1 MKTININDKELKL
14 YEGGED
20 GFVGVEYNSQD
31 FDLQDIFYRNNGLK
45 KEVRATKIIFDLEN
59 NQILTE
65 KITTSIT
72 PTGDKVDTKIN
83 PVFITSEED
92 TKLFMQQAK
101 TLLVPALLNG
111 IVRDMELS
119 RAVMDL
125 RGNLIETQP
134 VPITENE
141 EKEG

>member
-31 FDLQDIFYRNNGLK
+31 FDLQNIFYKNNGLK
-45 KEVRATKIIFDLEN
+45 KEVRATKIIIDLEN

-65 KITTSIT
+65 KITSSIT

>member
-1 MKTININDKELKL
+1 MKTITINEKEIKL

-31 FDLQDIFYRNNGLK
+31 FDLQSPFYRNNGLK
-45 KEVRATKIIFDLEN
+45 KEVKATKIIIDLEN
-59 NQILTE
+59 AQILTE
-65 KITTSIT
+65 KITSSIT
-72 PTGDKVDTKIN
+72 PTGDKVEIRTN
-83 PVFITSEED
+83 PVFITSKED
-92 TKLFMQQAK
+92 TALFMQQAQA
-101 TLLVPALLNG
+101 LLVPALLNG
-111 IVRDMELS
+111 IVRDMELT

-134 VPITENE
+134 VPIPENE

>member
-1 MKTININDKELKL
+1 
-14 YEGGED
+14 
-20 GFVGVEYNSQD
+20 
-31 FDLQDIFYRNNGLK
+31 K
-45 KEVRATKIIFDLEN
+45 KEVRATKIIIDLEN
-59 NQILTE
+59 KQILTE
-65 KITTSIT
+65 KVTSSIT

-92 TKLFMQQAK
+92 TQIFMEQAK
-101 TLLVPALLNG
+101 ALLVPALLNG
-111 IVRDMELS
+111 IVRDMGVT

-134 VPITENE
+134 VPIPENV

>member
-20 GFVGVEYNSQD
+20 GFIGVEYNSQD
-31 FDLQDIFYRNNGLK
+31 FDLQNIFYKNNGLK
-45 KEVRATKIIFDLEN
+45 KEVKATKIIFDLEN

-72 PTGDKVDTKIN
+72 PTGEKVDTKIN

-111 IVRDMELS
+111 IVRDMELT

-125 RGNLIETQP
+125 RGNLIEMQP
-134 VPITENE
+134 VPIPENE
-141 EKEG
+141 ENA

>member
-1 MKTININDKELKL
+1 MKTININEKEIKL

-31 FDLQDIFYRNNGLK
+31 FDLQSLFYRNNGLK
-45 KEVRATKIIFDLEN
+45 KEVRATKIIIDLEN
-59 NQILTE
+59 KQILTE
-65 KITTSIT
+65 KVTISIT

-92 TKLFMQQAK
+92 TQIFMEKAK
-101 TLLVPALLNG
+101 AFLVPALLNG
-111 IVRDMELS
+111 IVRDMGVT

-125 RGNLIETQP
+125 RGALIMEQP
-134 VPITENE
+134 IAIPEDE
-141 EKEG
+141 E

>member
-31 FDLQDIFYRNNGLK
+31 FDLQSPFYRNNGLK
-45 KEVRATKIIFDLEN
+45 KEVKATKIIIDLEN
-59 NQILTE
+59 SQILTE
-65 KITTSIT
+65 KITSSIT
-72 PTGDKVDTKIN
+72 PTGDKVEIRTN
-83 PVFITSEED
+83 PVFITSKED
-92 TKLFMQQAK
+92 TALFMQQAQA
-101 TLLVPALLNG
+101 LLVPALLNG
-111 IVRDMELS
+111 IVRDMELT

-134 VPITENE
+134 VPIPENE
-141 EKEG
+141 V

>member
-31 FDLQDIFYRNNGLK
+31 FDLQSPFYRNNGLK
-45 KEVRATKIIFDLEN
+45 KEVKATKIIIDLEN
-59 NQILTE
+59 AQILTE
-65 KITTSIT
+65 KITSSIT
-72 PTGDKVDTKIN
+72 PTGDKVEIRTN
-83 PVFITSEED
+83 PVFITSKED
-92 TKLFMQQAK
+92 TALFMQQAQAM
-101 TLLVPALLNG
+101 LVPALLNG

-125 RGNLIETQP
+125 RGALIMEQP
-134 VPITENE
+134 IAIPEDE
-141 EKEG
+141 E